1 MSVGSLLTT
10 SLVLFAA
17 DNGPPGQPGSGL
29 LSLLFPF
36 LAIGFLFYF
45 LLIRPQRQ
53 EQGRRQAMLAA
64 VKRNDRVI
72 TAGGIYGV
80 VTNVHAEADEVT
92 VKVDEATN
100 TKLRLTLSS
109 ITRVLSDE
117 ASDPKSPSK

>member
-1 MSVGSLLTT
+1 M
-10 SLVLFAA
+10 
-17 DNGPPGQPGSGL
+17 
-29 LSLLFPF
+29 SLLFPF